1 MKLSQIN
8 ILNELKEDEGIQLE
22 VEIYKPIDVEK
33 ADGKF
38 RVFISHEGSSGSKRE
53 YITTTEEVGNC
64 IKDYIENQM

>member
-8 ILNELKEDEGIQLE
+8 ILNELEEDEGIQLE

-33 ADGKF
+33 ANEKF